1 NALKCP
7 QCGTHYSIKS
17 DNPFL
22 LHMLDWVDGLTSRAG
37 TYISL
42 GIVTDVCLVCRMC
55 VTFLFCC
62 WCCLTWGWAAIY
74 AFCMYYGAHTVHVF
88 VGEHMYGVII
98 GHDPREWSW
107 WTYWNLPLVA
117 LYLVTSRL

>member
-22 LHMLDWVDGLTSRAG
+22 LHMLDRVDGLTSRAG

-42 GIVTDVCLVCRMC
+42 GIVTDVGVSF
-55 VTFLFCC
+55 V
-62 WCCLTWGWAAIY
+62 GSIY